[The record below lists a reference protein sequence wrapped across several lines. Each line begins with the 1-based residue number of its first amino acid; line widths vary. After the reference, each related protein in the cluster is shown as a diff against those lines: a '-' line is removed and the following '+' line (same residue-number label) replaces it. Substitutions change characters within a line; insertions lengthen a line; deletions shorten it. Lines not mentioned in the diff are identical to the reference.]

1 MIFELNICDGD
12 RVHGATFLL
21 LQRIRNLLS
30 IEGWPST
37 IYNRPHMETT
47 RFKDVYAPSGFD
59 LLNILV
65 SFSSFPVKPQHD

>member
-1 MIFELNICDGD
+1 MIFEFNIRYGD

-21 LQRIRNLLS
+21 LQRIQNLLS
-30 IEGWPST
+30 IERWPST
-37 IYNRPHMETT
+37 MYNRPHMETT

-65 SFSSFPVKPQHD
+65 SFSSFPVKPRHN